1 MMGSTASTGGG
12 EGRDGA
18 WLRRLRISAGL
29 THAQLAAR
37 ARVGERTVRDLER
50 GARPR
55 AVTLHR
61 LAAALGVDAVQLD
74 ALVHAAEREDR
85 PGGGQNGDRKT
96 GTGATDD
103 NAGAELR
110 VDVLGPLAARRGRD
124 SVVIPS
130 GLQRTLLGLLA
141 AQPDRVVGVEEITDV
156 LWGSE
161 PPRTCREL
169 VRSHVSSLGRLL
181 AMPGAPAPAAP
192 LRRERHGY
200 RLRLGLNGSDAAR
213 FEDLA
218 ARARRAAAARDAQS
232 AWQLH
237 GCALGCWRGPL
248 LAGEGPWRLQ
258 HPAAVALTALR
269 TAVAVEWADIGLGL
283 GSYAP
288 MAQMLQVLCAEEPLH
303 EGLASRLMLAWAGEG
318 RQAAALTLYSD
329 MLRRLDA
336 GLGVEPGPV
345 LREAHL
351 RVLHGRLPPVTR
363 SVGDGRTSAPTAD
376 DAVVGKALSSVA
388 EPEKPALREGT
399 VLLDRTE
406 QLAVVE
412 RAAAEARAGQGAVV
426 LVRAGAGMGK
436 TSLLN
441 AWVSAEQAE
450 QAGGMRVVRA
460 DGGELEQDFA
470 FSVLRQL
477 VEPLLARADRAGRE
491 RLLSGPADLA
501 SYALRV
507 DGAAGGEGLSPEA
520 SLGVLHSL
528 YWLMVHVADDGPI
541 ALVVD
546 DAHWADVPSVR
557 WLEYLARRVRG
568 LPLLVVLAARA
579 DAGTRVEPLLERIG
593 AQAHC
598 RPVELP
604 ALAADSVAALVRT
617 RLGGDADPRFAAAC
631 AEATRGNPLLL
642 RELLRTLADNRVRP
656 AGDQALVVEE
666 FRGRILAGTVVKRL
680 AGEPEAV
687 RLLVRAL
694 VVLGDGTGWPVA
706 AELAGLGEARTR
718 ELGRRL
724 QRIGVLAPGDPAR
737 FEHPLV
743 RAAIAEAL
751 CGPVELADGHA
762 RAAELLHREGAAE
775 AAVAAHLLLAEPNG
789 DAWRVEVLR
798 EAARATRGRG
808 APEVT
813 VTYLRRAL
821 REPMSV
827 KERGPLL
834 LELGADELQVDAGA
848 GRHRLAQAAD
858 ALTDPYSRAQAAHLL
873 AHALFLE
880 QQHEDAVDVLTRAVE
895 DLREAED
902 GSGIA
907 REVSWY
913 LQAQILLIGYDQLS
927 TLPAARSR
935 ARRLREHALAGDTP
949 GECAVLAALSVSA
962 LSGEGGAAVVDDLV
976 DRALRGGLAGTDQS
990 QLLLSL
996 AGLAFV
1002 ATDRLDEAAAR
1013 FDQIAEAA
1021 GRQGSFVMVSAAL
1034 TWQVSINR
1042 HRGWQVALT
1051 PEFGHPAMSD
1061 EDLEL
1066 RVRTAM
1072 TTQVGE
1078 SLIERGD
1085 LAGAARALAPDTG
1098 GDQVGWAWQGPLLL
1112 VRSRLHAERGNPAA
1126 ALAVLLEYGAQERW
1140 AGVTNLALAPWRS
1153 QAALAHLALGQR
1165 ADALRLATEELELAH
1180 RWGTGRSIGV
1190 ASRCLGVVT
1199 GGAEGAA
1206 LLHEAVAV
1214 LEQSPARLE
1223 LARALY
1229 ESGVALARTGEADR
1243 ARRSLARAL
1252 DLADACGSVL
1262 LAGRAGGALTGL
1274 GVRPG
1279 PVPPPAPSLSMT
1291 EHRVLELAGAG
1302 HSDRQIAQALL
1313 LTPQDVTVLT
1323 GRVVRTMGATG
1334 CADLADRGQ
1343 GIAPASLP

>member
-1 MMGSTASTGGG
+1 M
-12 EGRDGA
+12 
-18 WLRRLRISAGL
+18 LRECRRAAGL
-29 THAQLAAR
+29 TQEELAEAAGLSAR
-37 ARVGERTVRDLER
+37 SVGDLER
-50 GARPR
+50 GRRGRPQR
-55 AVTLHR
+55 RTVER
-61 LAAALGVDAVQLD
+61 LVSALG
-74 ALVHAAEREDR
+74 LV
-85 PGGGQNGDRKT
+85 
-96 GTGATDD
+96 GTGAD
-103 NAGAELR
+103 E
-110 VDVLGPLAARRGRD
+110 
-124 SVVIPS
+124 
-130 GLQRTLLGLLA
+130 LLA
-141 AQPDRVVGVEEITDV
+141 AGRPGRPADPPADRG
-156 LWGSE
+156 
-161 PPRTCREL
+161 
-169 VRSHVSSLGRLL
+169 
-181 AMPGAPAPAAP
+181 
-192 LRRERHGY
+192 
-200 RLRLGLNGSDAAR
+200 
-213 FEDLA
+213 
-218 ARARRAAAARDAQS
+218 
-232 AWQLH
+232 
-237 GCALGCWRGPL
+237 
-248 LAGEGPWRLQ
+248 
-258 HPAAVALTALR
+258 
-269 TAVAVEWADIGLGL
+269 
-283 GSYAP
+283 
-288 MAQMLQVLCAEEPLH
+288 
-303 EGLASRLMLAWAGEG
+303 
-318 RQAAALTLYSD
+318 
-329 MLRRLDA
+329 
-336 GLGVEPGPV
+336 
-345 LREAHL
+345 
-351 RVLHGRLPPVTR
+351 
-363 SVGDGRTSAPTAD
+363 
-376 DAVVGKALSSVA
+376 
-388 EPEKPALREGT
+388 REGT

-412 RAAAEARAGQGAVV
+412 RAAAMARAGRGAVV

-441 AWVSAEQAE
+441 AWAGAEQAR
-450 QAGGMRVVRA
+450 GMRVVRA

-477 VEPLLARADRAGRE
+477 IEPLLARADRAGRE
-491 RLLSGPADLA
+491 RLLSGPAELA
-501 SYALRV
+501 AYALRV
-507 DGAAGGEGLSPEA
+507 GGADGGPGLSPEA

-546 DAHWADVPSVR
+546 DAHWADAPSVR

-568 LPLLVVLAARA
+568 LPLLVVLAARP
-579 DAGTRVEPLLERIG
+579 DAGTRVEPLLEQIA
-593 AQAHC
+593 AQPHC
-598 RPVELP
+598 RPLELP
-604 ALAADSVAALVRT
+604 ALAADSVASLVLT

-642 RELLRTLADNRVRP
+642 RELLRTLADNGVGP
-656 AGDQALVVEE
+656 TGDQASVVEE

-680 AGEPEAV
+680 AGEPEPV

-694 VVLGDGTGWPVA
+694 VVLGDGADWQVA
-706 AELAGLGEARTR
+706 AELAGSGEAEAR

-724 QRIGVLAPGDPAR
+724 QRTGVLAPGEGAR

-751 CGPVELADGHA
+751 FGPVELADGHA
-762 RAAELLHREGAAE
+762 QAAELLRREGASE
-775 AAVAAHLLLAEPNG
+775 AKVAAHLLLAEPSG
-789 DAWRVEVLR
+789 DAWRVDVLR
-798 EAARATRGRG
+798 EAARTTRGRG

-834 LELGADELQVDAGA
+834 LELGADELQVDVGA
-848 GRHRLAQAAD
+848 ARHRLARAAD
-858 ALTDPYSRAQAAHLL
+858 ALTDPYARAQAAHLL

-895 DLREAED
+895 DLRQAED

-913 LQAQILLIGYDQLS
+913 LQAQMLLIGYDQLS
-927 TLPAARSR
+927 TLPAARLR

-962 LSGEGGAAVVDDLV
+962 LSGDAGAAVADDLI
-976 DRALRGGLAGTDQS
+976 DRALRGGLAGTDQT
-990 QLLLSL
+990 QMLLSL

-1002 ATDRLDEAAAR
+1002 ATDRLDDAAAR
-1013 FDQIAEAA
+1013 FDQIADAA
-1021 GRQGSFVMVSAAL
+1021 GRQGSFLMVSAAL

-1042 HRGWQVALT
+1042 HRGRQLALT
-1051 PEFGHPAMSD
+1051 PDFGHPAMTD
-1061 EDLEL
+1061 QDLEL
-1066 RVRTAM
+1066 RVRAAM

-1126 ALAVLLEYGAQERW
+1126 ALAILLEYGAQERW

-1165 ADALRLATEELELAH
+1165 KDALRLATEELELAH
-1180 RWGTGRSIGV
+1180 RWGTERSIGV

-1206 LLHEAVAV
+1206 LLRDAVTA
-1214 LEQSPARLE
+1214 LEQSPAHLE
-1223 LARALY
+1223 LARARY
-1229 ESGVALARTGEADR
+1229 ELGIALARTGEADR

-1252 DLADACGSVL
+1252 DLAQTCGSVL
-1262 LAGRAGGALTGL
+1262 LAGRARQALTEL
-1274 GVRPG
+1274 GVRPR

-1323 GRVVRTMGATG
+1323 GRVARTLGVTG
-1334 CADLADRGQ
+1334 RADLAGRRQ

>member
-1 MMGSTASTGGG
+1 M
-12 EGRDGA
+12 
-18 WLRRLRISAGL
+18 RISAGL

-74 ALVHAAEREDR
+74 ALVHAAEREDP
-85 PGGGQNGDRKT
+85 PGGGRNGGRKT
-96 GTGATDD
+96 GTGAADD

-110 VDVLGPLAARRGRD
+110 VDVLGPLQARRGRD

-141 AQPDRVVGVEEITDV
+141 SQPDRVVGVEEIIDV
-156 LWGSE
+156 LWDSE

-169 VRSHVSSLGRLL
+169 VRSHVSGLGRRLV
-181 AMPGAPAPAAP
+181 MPGVPAPAAP

-200 RLRLGLNGSDAAR
+200 RLRLGLDGSDAAR

-232 AWQLH
+232 AWQLY
-237 GCALGCWRGPL
+237 GSALDCWRGPL
-248 LAGEGPWRLQ
+248 LVGEGPWRLH

-269 TAVAVEWADIGLGL
+269 TAVAVEWAEIGLGL

-303 EGLASRLMLAWAGEG
+303 EGLAALLMLAWAGEG

-363 SVGDGRTSAPTAD
+363 SVGDGRTSAPTAE
-376 DAVVGKALSSVA
+376 DAAVAKALSSVA
-388 EPEKPALREGT
+388 EPEKPALPVGPAGPTVSVVPPAEVVGLTGPRSREGT

-412 RAAAEARAGQGAVV
+412 HAAAEARAGQGAVV

-441 AWVSAEQAE
+441 VWACAEQVR
-450 QAGGMRVVRA
+450 GMRVLRA

-477 VEPLLARADRAGRE
+477 VEPLLARADPAGRE
-491 RLLSGPADLA
+491 RLLSGPAELA

-507 DGAAGGEGLSPEA
+507 DAAAGGEGLSPEA

-579 DAGTRVEPLLERIG
+579 DSGTRAEPLLERIG

-604 ALAADSVAALVRT
+604 SLAADSVAALVRT
-617 RLGGDADPRFAAAC
+617 RLGDDTDPQFAAAC

-642 RELLRTLADNRVRP
+642 RELLRTLADNGVRP
-656 AGDQALVVEE
+656 AGDQASVVEE
-666 FRGRILAGTVVKRL
+666 FRGRILAGTVVRRL
-680 AGEPEAV
+680 AGEPEPV

-694 VVLGDGTGWPVA
+694 VVLGDGVGWQVA
-706 AELAGLGEARTR
+706 AELAGLGEARAR
-718 ELGRRL
+718 ELGHRL
-724 QRIGVLAPGDPAR
+724 QRIGVLAPGGTAR
-737 FEHPLV
+737 FAHPLV
-743 RAAIAEAL
+743 RAAITEAVV
-751 CGPVELADGHA
+751 GPVELADGHA
-762 RAAELLHREGAAE
+762 QAAGLLRREGASEAE
-775 AAVAAHLLLAEPNG
+775 VAAHLLLAEPNG
-789 DAWRVEVLR
+789 EAWRVEVLR

-834 LELGADELQVDAGA
+834 LELGADELQVDAGTA
-848 GRHRLAQAAD
+848 RHRLAQAAD
-858 ALTDPYSRAQAAHLL
+858 ALTDPYARAQAAHLL

-880 QQHEDAVDVLTRAVE
+880 QQHEDAVEVLARAVE

-902 GSGIA
+902 GSGLA

-913 LQAQILLIGYDQLS
+913 LHAQMLLIGYDQLP
-927 TLPAARSR
+927 TLSAVRLR
-935 ARRLREHALAGDTP
+935 ARRLRDHVLAGDTP
-949 GECAVLAALSVSA
+949 GECAVLAALSVAA
-962 LSGEGGAAVVDDLV
+962 LSGDGSAAVVGDLV
-976 DRALRGGLAGTDQS
+976 DRALRGGLAGADQS
-990 QLLLSL
+990 QMLLSL

-1002 ATDRLDEAAAR
+1002 ATDRLDDAAAR
-1013 FDQIAEAA
+1013 FDQIADVA
-1021 GRQGSFVMVSAAL
+1021 GRWGSFLMVSAAL
-1034 TWQVSINR
+1034 TWQVSISR
-1042 HRGWQVALT
+1042 HRGRQLALT
-1051 PEFGHPAMSD
+1051 PGFGHPAMTD
-1061 EDLEL
+1061 EGMEL

-1072 TTQVGE
+1072 MTQVGE

-1085 LAGAARALAPDTG
+1085 LAGAARVLAPDA
-1098 GDQVGWAWQGPLLL
+1098 DSDRVGWAWQGPLLV
-1112 VRSRLHAERGNPAA
+1112 VRSRLHAERGRPAA

-1140 AGVTNLALAPWRS
+1140 ARVTNLALAPWRS
-1153 QAALAHLALGQR
+1153 QAALAHHALGQR
-1165 ADALRLATEELELAH
+1165 RTHCGSPSRSWSWRTAGAPS
-1180 RWGTGRSIGV
+1180 GRSGWRRGAW
-1190 ASRCLGVVT
+1190 AS
-1199 GGAEGAA
+1199 
-1206 LLHEAVAV
+1206 
-1214 LEQSPARLE
+1214 
-1223 LARALY
+1223 
-1229 ESGVALARTGEADR
+1229 
-1243 ARRSLARAL
+1243 
-1252 DLADACGSVL
+1252 
-1262 LAGRAGGALTGL
+1262 
-1274 GVRPG
+1274 
-1279 PVPPPAPSLSMT
+1279 
-1291 EHRVLELAGAG
+1291 
-1302 HSDRQIAQALL
+1302 
-1313 LTPQDVTVLT
+1313 
-1323 GRVVRTMGATG
+1323 
-1334 CADLADRGQ
+1334 
-1343 GIAPASLP
+1343 